1 MPLTRNL
8 YREDEVRA
16 ALNFC
21 ILKGRLQESMFWAH
35 EMIQSNMTAEL
46 LQSLFWLW
54 MNFFG
59 SAHLSWYSWFHEL
72 IADLESVDEESI
84 YLLVVSLGRANANK
98 RNDSTVFALLLTGLS
113 RVPTDNVGF
122 VVLPPNLRV
131 LEGPSKTFAIAVKQG
146 KLELAWSL
154 WPENAWLILEE
165 LAKEHTPFIKALSN
179 ESSSPLWKSEWD
191 FPVRALALTIVGS
204 LSRPVLITEK
214 EQMLKELVGIESE
227 WKGSMRQSRVYT
239 VPQECL
245 QWFTR
250 RGALPMNKTT
260 EKELKSGLENAL
272 VGSQFWDE
280 LDWTSS
286 DDAREE
292 FFETYFTSDIPDEWS
307 SNDRKK
313 SHGYGVLP
321 ISDVNY
327 DMIRLNTFTRWFQSI
342 PSKGLWLGI
351 ETAIK
356 YMTEKMVESQQID
369 TAIQDAY
376 EEADI
381 SKRVTL
387 MNIRS
392 VKRKLLE
399 V

>member
-59 SAHLSWYSWFHEL
+59 SAHLSWYTWFREL
-72 IADLESVDEESI
+72 IENLEAVDEDSI
-84 YLLVVSLGRANANK
+84 YLLIVSLGRATVNK
-98 RNDSTVFALLLTGLS
+98 RNDSTVFALLLVGLS
-113 RVPTDNVGF
+113 RVPTDSVGF
-122 VVLPPNLRV
+122 VVLPPSLRV
-131 LEGPSKTFAIAVKQG
+131 LEGSAKAFAIAVKQG

-154 WPENAWLILEE
+154 WPENGLYILEE
-165 LAKEHTPFIKALSN
+165 LTTDYKEFIQALSN
-179 ESSSPLWKSEWD
+179 ESASPLWKPEWH

-204 LSRPVLITEK
+204 LSRPILKEK
-214 EQMLKELVGIESE
+214 EQMLQELIGIQAE
-227 WKGSMRQSRVYT
+227 WKRPMREARVYAI
-239 VPQECL
+239 PQDCL
-245 QWFTR
+245 RWFTK
-250 RGALPMNKTT
+250 RGALPINKTT
-260 EKELKSGLENAL
+260 EKELKHGLENAL

-292 FFETYFTSDIPDEWS
+292 FFETYFQSDIPDEWS

-313 SHGYGVLP
+313 SHGYGTIP
-321 ISDVNY
+321 IGDVNY
-327 DMIRLNTFTRWFQSI
+327 DIIRFNTFTRWFQNIS
-342 PSKGLWLGI
+342 SKGLWLGI

-356 YMTEKMVESQQID
+356 YMTEKMVEFEPID
-369 TAIQDAY
+369 TNIHDAY

-381 SKRVTL
+381 SKRITH
-387 MNIRS
+387 MNIKS
-392 VKRKLLE
+392 VKRKLIVE
-399 V
+399 